1 MSSMSMPF
9 LKITHTKDSRFQSND
24 DRDLN
29 GHVVVGRGRVH
40 TTLVRLAL
48 EGHREAW
55 HVQVLLLF
63 YSLQLG
69 I

>member
-1 MSSMSMPF
+1 MPC
-9 LKITHTKDSRFQSND
+9 ISAWHTSPQIQDDDS
-24 DRDLN
+24 L
-29 GHVVVGRGRVH
+29 
-40 TTLVRLAL
+40 LAL